1 MLQLASP
8 SLCLLRAP
16 GPWPTLKPK
25 PCGIFYNCHIKTLS
39 LELYYS
45 TKCSFSS
52 GGTLINFSRSFTLS
66 LTWYSLPFT
75 YFSSIHVTA
84 TSVTELNLWPGMRR
98 AAGGVHAATAWKGA
112 HGNGWR
118 KCGAE
123 GGLCGELKVAGSGRW
138 WLVPSPW
145 HGNKLSLAPNAK
157 MFLVHK

>member
-8 SLCLLRAP
+8 SLCLLRAS

-52 GGTLINFSRSFTLS
+52 GGTLINFRRSFTLS

-84 TSVTELNLWPGMRR
+84 TSVPELDLWPGMRQQ
-98 AAGGVHAATAWKGA
+98 VV
-112 HGNGWR
+112 
-118 KCGAE
+118 CGHSVE
-123 GGLCGELKVAGSGRW
+123 GGAWQVGGASVVQRVSLWRAKGHVQ